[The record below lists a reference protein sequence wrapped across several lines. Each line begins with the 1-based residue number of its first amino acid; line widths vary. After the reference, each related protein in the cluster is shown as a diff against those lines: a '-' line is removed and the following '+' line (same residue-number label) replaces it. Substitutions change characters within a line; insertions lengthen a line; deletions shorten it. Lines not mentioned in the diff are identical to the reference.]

1 MDKRFG
7 TIKGG
12 VLMTDVDTVFDYS
25 SVMDPKRARQ
35 WLSDAAGSE
44 LFPNKRQA
52 VELESP
58 ICREELG
65 ISVANALPRDGS
77 PGFQP
82 VLSVPNL
89 SMDRLFGSE
98 INKSVNLPER
108 NMIAEIDGPN
118 LTERVAYELLEN
130 DPSVG
135 LSMEN
140 QETGVSCGGS
150 GETNDDQVKDP
161 ENGLH
166 IAEVSIG
173 LPLDQ
178 AYNWENENTSISMG
192 QPYDK
197 EVGNTALMVHS
208 YVIID
213 ANIRS
218 MGSTF
223 GKGIDNTM
231 SLTSSSKK
239 QESGSVCFGCYNGE
253 SIVDVLSRPIS
264 SYTLMYE
271 PCSVQTSETHNKPKT
286 VVPNGHS
293 PKSRLD
299 STPRS
304 KLETKPARKE
314 APNSFPST
322 VRRLLATGILEGVP
336 VKYVSTPQTELRGI
350 IKGTGYLCGCQSCNY
365 SKALNAYEF
374 ERHAGSKTNHPN
386 NHIYFENGKTIYQI
400 VQELKSVPDSML
412 FNAVE
417 TVTGS
422 QINQKALSSWKASFQ
437 AALESFSAFMG
448 SKNRINE

>member
-1 MDKRFG
+1 MDKGFWM
-7 TIKGG
+7 IKGG
-12 VLMTDVDTVFDYS
+12 VLMTDGDTVFDYS
-25 SVMDPKRARQ
+25 SVRDPKRARQ
-35 WLSDAAGSE
+35 WLSDAAGPE

-52 VELESP
+52 VESP
-58 ICREELG
+58 ICGEELG
-65 ISVANALPRDGS
+65 ISMANALPRDGS

-89 SMDRLFGSE
+89 SMDRIFGSE

-150 GETNDDQVKDP
+150 RETHDDQVKDP

-166 IAEVSIG
+166 IAEVRIG
-173 LPLDQ
+173 LSLDQ
-178 AYNWENENTSISMG
+178 AYNWGNENTLISMG

-208 YVIID
+208 YDIID

-239 QESGSVCFGCYNGE
+239 KESDSICFGCYNGE
-253 SIVDVLSRPIS
+253 SIVDVLSRPVS

-271 PCSVQTSETHNKPKT
+271 PCPVQTSETHNKPKT

-314 APNSFPST
+314 APNSFPSN

-336 VKYVSTPQTELRGI
+336 VKYVSAPQKELRGI

-365 SKALNAYEF
+365 SKILVFMEALNAFEF

-422 QINQKALSSWKASFQ
+422 QINQKAFFSWKASFQ
-437 AALESFSAFMG
+437 AALESFSPFMG
-448 SKNRINE
+448 SKN